1 MSKEQALNLIFNY
14 FNSQLANGFRI
25 DSGLGV
31 EYFHCHCADVI
42 RGYIIGCS
50 VDKKTK
56 KIKFLVDMT
65 EYRYD
70 GQCRPDK
77 KVKVGKVWVSVS
89 KVNKDEV
96 IGVCKLLKL
105 I

>member
-70 GQCRPDK
+70 GQYRPNK
-77 KVKVGKVWVSVS
+77 EVKVGKVWVPVS

>member
-25 DSGLGV
+25 DSGMGV

-42 RGYIIGCS
+42 CGYIIGCS
-50 VDKKTK
+50 IDKETK
-56 KIKFLVDMT
+56 KINFLVDMT

-70 GQCRPDK
+70 GQCRPSK
-77 KVKVGKVWVSVS
+77 EVKIGQVLIPVS

>member
-1 MSKEQALNLIFNY
+1 
-14 FNSQLANGFRI
+14 
-25 DSGLGV
+25 
-31 EYFHCHCADVI
+31 
-42 RGYIIGCS
+42 
-50 VDKKTK
+50 
-56 KIKFLVDMT
+56 MT

-70 GQCRPDK
+70 GQCRPSK
-77 KVKVGKVWVSVS
+77 EVKIGQVLVPVS

>member
-14 FNSQLANGFRI
+14 FNSQLTNGFRI
-25 DSGLGV
+25 DSGMGV
-31 EYFHCHCADVI
+31 EYFHCHHADVI

-50 VDKKTK
+50 FDKKTK

-77 KVKVGKVWVSVS
+77 EVKVGQVLVPVS

>member
-1 MSKEQALNLIFNY
+1 MSKEQALNLIFNH

-25 DSGLGV
+25 DSGVGV

-50 VDKKTK
+50 VNKKAK
-56 KIKFLVDMT
+56 KVKFLVDMT

-70 GQCRPDK
+70 GQCRPSK
-77 KVKVGKVWVSVS
+77 EVKRGNVWVPAS

-96 IGVCKLLKL
+96 IEVCKLLKL

>member
-14 FNSQLANGFRI
+14 FNSQPANGFRI

-31 EYFHCHCADVI
+31 EYFHCYHADVI

-70 GQCRPDK
+70 GQCRPNK
-77 KVKVGKVWVSVS
+77 EVKIGNVWIPVS

-96 IGVCKLLKL
+96 MGVCKLLKL

>member
-14 FNSQLANGFRI
+14 FNSQLTNGIRI

-70 GQCRPDK
+70 GHRLNK
-77 KVKVGKVWVSVS
+77 EVKCGNVLVPAS

>member
-1 MSKEQALNLIFNY
+1 MSKEQALNLIFNH
-14 FNSQLANGFRI
+14 FNSQLANGIRI
-25 DSGLGV
+25 DSGVGV

-50 VDKKTK
+50 VNKKTK
-56 KIKFLVDMT
+56 KVKFLVDMT

-70 GQCRPDK
+70 GQCRPNK
-77 KVKVGKVWVSVS
+77 EVNRGNVWVPAS